1 MERGYVEIVDNSQPT
16 MTDVGNETVIFV
28 ASDNPLPTFLL
39 TFLQL
44 SKLVLPAYFR
54 ASNQRVLIAWLL
66 LLTIACLT
74 LLLAIYI
81 IYRQNQK
88 YLHQRPSNSLI
99 HYPVQ
104 PLFIEPHRLRYARI
118 KQLSSRNKFD
128 HEFFTGQFRTVV
140 KFKSLPDDCDV
151 K

>member
-1 MERGYVEIVDNSQPT
+1 MEHACVEAVDNSQQT
-16 MTDVGNETVIFV
+16 MMFASNETLILV
-28 ASDNPLPTFLL
+28 ASDDQLPPFLL
-39 TFLQL
+39 NFLHL
-44 SKLVLPAYFR
+44 SKLILPAYFQ
-54 ASNQRVLIAWLL
+54 ASNQRVLVAWLL
-66 LLTIACLT
+66 LLTLACLT

-88 YLHQRPSNSLI
+88 YLLQHPSNSMI

-104 PLFIEPHRLRYARI
+104 PRFIEPHRLRYARI
-118 KQLSSRNKFD
+118 KQLSSRKKFD
-128 HEFFTGQFRTVV
+128 HEFFTGQFRTIV